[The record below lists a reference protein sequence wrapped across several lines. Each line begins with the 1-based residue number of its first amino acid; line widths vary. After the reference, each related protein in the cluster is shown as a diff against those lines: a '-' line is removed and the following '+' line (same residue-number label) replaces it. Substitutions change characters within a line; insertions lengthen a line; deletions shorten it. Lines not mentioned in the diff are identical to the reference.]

1 VSEPRVR
8 RAKGEERVEEV
19 LRAAEELLTRRGAE
33 GVSLRDVA
41 DQVGISVGNLQY
53 YFPTRADLLDAVFER
68 QREIFT
74 EEFEALSART
84 EDPREKLEVLVDYW
98 LGVQHTEGQSFFWYL
113 WAASP
118 HDERARA
125 IMDRIYGTLPP
136 EMAGW
141 MRQIHPKLTPSEALR
156 RAAVIGSLIEGSG
169 LFVGYGRTPQRALK
183 SLQSDVRTIVME
195 IIDRPPTRR

>member
-1 VSEPRVR
+1 MTEPRVR
-8 RAKGEERVEEV
+8 RAKGEERVAEV

-68 QREIFT
+68 QSLIFS
-74 EEFEALSART
+74 EEFDARSAST
-84 EDPREKLEVLVDYW
+84 DDPREKLEMLVDYW

-113 WAASP
+113 WAISP

-125 IMDRIYGTLPP
+125 IMDRIYGSLPP
-136 EMAGW
+136 DMGRW
-141 MRQIHPKLTPSEALR
+141 MRQIHPKLTPAEALR
-156 RAAVIGSLIEGSG
+156 RAAVIASIIEGSG

-183 SLQSDVRTIVME
+183 SLQSDVRAIVMD
-195 IIDRPPTRR
+195 IIDRPPTKR